1 MITSTL
7 RPATELVIEDALCAL
22 RAALHG
28 DLILAG
34 DIEFDA
40 ARKVQDITVDRSPLA
55 IVCAADAEDVAAGVA
70 FARDHAL
77 PLAAR
82 SGGHSVAGYS
92 TADGAVVI
100 DLRRM
105 KSIAIDPATRI
116 ARVGA
121 GVTSGD
127 LLGPAAAHG
136 LALSTGDTASV
147 GMGGLVT
154 GGGIGFMVRKSG
166 LTIDNLLAAQVV
178 TATGEIV
185 IASADEHRDLFWA
198 IRGGGGNFGI
208 VTEFTFRLAP
218 VGQILGGMLIL
229 PASRAVLRGYLDYVV
244 AAPDD
249 LTTIANVMHAPP
261 APFIPQEHV
270 GSPVLMILVCWT
282 GSVEEG
288 ERALAPLRALAT
300 PIAEVVAPMPYP
312 ALYQLTEHQNA
323 PHAATVRAMFADEL
337 SDAALDTI
345 LAALA
350 SASTPLSG
358 VQFRGLGGAFAR
370 VAGDATAFAHR
381 ERRYFVS
388 VLVAW
393 MDAAEDATAHHAWA
407 GALWQAIRSE
417 GRGTY
422 VNFLQNEGTD
432 RIRDAYPPAT
442 FARLA
447 AVKQQYDPQNLFRL
461 NQNIAPTAN

>member
-1 MITSTL
+1 MIMSIL
-7 RPATELVIEDALCAL
+7 RPATELILENALNSL
-22 RAALHG
+22 RTTLHG
-28 DLILAG
+28 DLLLA
-34 DIEFDA
+34 DHIEFDA
-40 ARKVQDITVDRSPLA
+40 ARQVQDITVDRSPLA
-55 IVCAADAEDVAAGVA
+55 IVRAADAADVAAGVA

-77 PLAAR
+77 PLAVR
-82 SGGHSVAGYS
+82 SGGHSVAGHS
-92 TADGAVVI
+92 MADGAVVI
-100 DLRRM
+100 DLSGM
-105 KSIAIDPATRI
+105 KAIAIDPVTRT

-178 TATGEIV
+178 TAAGAIV
-185 IASADEHRDLFWA
+185 TASADEHPDLFWA

-218 VGQILGGMLIL
+218 VGQILGGALIL
-229 PASRAVLRGYLDYVV
+229 PASRDVLRGYLNYAA

-261 APFIPQEHV
+261 APFIPQEQV
-270 GSPVLMILVCWT
+270 GSLVVMILVCWT
-282 GSVEEG
+282 GSVEAG

-300 PIAEVVAPMPYP
+300 PVADLVGPMPYP
-312 ALYQLTEHQNA
+312 ALYQLTAHQSA
-323 PHAATVRAMFADEL
+323 PHGAAVRAMFADEL
-337 SDAALDTI
+337 SDATLDAT
-345 LAALA
+345 LAAMACA
-350 SASTPLSG
+350 SSPFSA
-358 VQFRGLGGAFAR
+358 VQFRGLGGALAR
-370 VAGDATAFAHR
+370 VAADATAFAHR
-381 ERRYFVS
+381 DRRYFVS
-388 VLVAW
+388 IIGAW
-393 MDAAEDATAHHAWA
+393 LDATEDAAAHRAWVA
-407 GALWQAIRSE
+407 ALWQAIRHE
-417 GRGTY
+417 GHGTY
-422 VNFLQNEGTD
+422 VNFLQNEGTN
-432 RIRDAYPPAT
+432 RVHDAYPAAT

-447 AVKQQYDPQNLFRL
+447 VVKQRYDPQNLFRL